1 MQITESFK
9 LQHEN
14 LNIKEK
20 ELKEDLIKKATE
32 AKQNLENNL
41 IISNEIIK
49 NNENIE
55 KIIKYF
61 EKNNIN
67 KIIRTISY
75 ISEIEKN
82 NYNSNEF
89 LEKIITNINIYYN
102 KNDNRLQY
110 SNYTFNGLLEP
121 ININI
126 KNANY
131 NNSKI
136 VSWNIDEN
144 EKLMKDINKYRF
156 NIEINEGQNN
166 YIFEGKET
174 QVEIRNLDTNKEYK
188 VRVCSFYEG
197 VYSNWSEFY
206 KIDFLDENNFGKPFY
221 SYSNSNLFFQK
232 NDNYLEVFGIEN
244 NNYNNN
250 SNKSNIK
257 SNSIFG
263 NISANNQNDRN
274 FIPWKKIN

>member
-49 NNENIE
+49 NNDNIE
-55 KIIKYF
+55 KMIKYF
-61 EKNNIN
+61 EKNNAN

-82 NYNSNEF
+82 NFKSNEF
-89 LEKIITNINIYYN
+89 LEKVITNINICYN

-126 KNANY
+126 KNTNY

-136 VSWNIDEN
+136 LSWNVDEN
-144 EKLMKDINKYRF
+144 EKLMKDINKYKF
-156 NIEINEGQNN
+156 NIEINEGQ
-166 YIFEGKET
+166 IFIFLKE
-174 QVEIRNLDTNKEYK
+174 
-188 VRVCSFYEG
+188 
-197 VYSNWSEFY
+197 
-206 KIDFLDENNFGKPFY
+206 
-221 SYSNSNLFFQK
+221 
-232 NDNYLEVFGIEN
+232 
-244 NNYNNN
+244 
-250 SNKSNIK
+250 
-257 SNSIFG
+257 
-263 NISANNQNDRN
+263 
-274 FIPWKKIN
+274 KKHK

>member
-1 MQITESFK
+1 M
-9 LQHEN
+9 
-14 LNIKEK
+14 
-20 ELKEDLIKKATE
+20 
-32 AKQNLENNL
+32 ENNL

-49 NNENIE
+49 NNDNIE
-55 KIIKYF
+55 KIIKYIK
-61 EKNNIN
+61 KNNAN

-82 NYNSNEF
+82 NFKSNEF
-89 LEKIITNINIYYN
+89 LEKVITNINICYN

-126 KNANY
+126 KNTNY

-136 VSWNIDEN
+136 LSWNVDEN
-144 EKLMKDINKYRF
+144 EKLMKDINKYKF
-156 NIEINEGQNN
+156 NIEINEGKNN

-274 FIPWKKIN
+274 LIPWNKIN